1 MCVILYNYGQLDYFD
16 SLGRPAEYYGGD
28 LHNFV
33 ERIGQKHKFMQRR
46 IQSFQSDVCGLY
58 VVYFA
63 VMRLCLHFSVRD
75 IYKGVH
81 TNDLEQNDRFI
92 CLYFQKCN
100 E

>member
-33 ERIGQKHKFMQRR
+33 ERNGQKHKFMQRR

-75 IYKGVH
+75 IYKGFH